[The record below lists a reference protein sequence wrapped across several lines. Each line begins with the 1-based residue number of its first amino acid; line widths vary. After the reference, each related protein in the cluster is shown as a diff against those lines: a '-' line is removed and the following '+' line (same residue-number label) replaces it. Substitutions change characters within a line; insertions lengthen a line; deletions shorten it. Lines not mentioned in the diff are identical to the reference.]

1 MIFFLH
7 ALNTQPP
14 LIKMKLFNAA
24 TTKPNNEHKQ
34 DFV

>member
-1 MIFFLH
+1 MKKHFFLH

-24 TTKPNNEHKQ
+24 TTKPK